1 MLSEPRAPGPK
12 SHDTDQS
19 RAGIGGVVA
28 PAAALRAPGAE
39 ARVRPSVAAA
49 GSGMGGFLAPIIE
62 VVIVL
67 LDLYWWVIIISAVAS
82 WLIAFGVIN
91 TYNRTV
97 ARIIDMLY
105 RLTEPALRP
114 IRQFLPNFGGV
125 DISPIILLLV
135 IWLIEQELRQLE
147 YYVYRL

>member
-1 MLSEPRAPGPK
+1 
-12 SHDTDQS
+12 
-19 RAGIGGVVA
+19 
-28 PAAALRAPGAE
+28 
-39 ARVRPSVAAA
+39 
-49 GSGMGGFLAPIIE
+49 MGGFLAPVIE

-97 ARIIDMLY
+97 ARIIDTLY

-114 IRQFLPNFGGV
+114 IRQFLPSFGGI

-135 IWLIEQELRQLE
+135 IWLIEQELRQFE
-147 YYVYRL
+147 FYVYRL

>member
-1 MLSEPRAPGPK
+1 
-12 SHDTDQS
+12 
-19 RAGIGGVVA
+19 
-28 PAAALRAPGAE
+28 
-39 ARVRPSVAAA
+39 
-49 GSGMGGFLAPIIE
+49 MGGFLAPVIE

-67 LDLYWWVIIISAVAS
+67 LDLYWLVIIIAAVAS

-97 ARIIDMLY
+97 ARIIDTLY

-125 DISPIILLLV
+125 DISPIILLLI

-147 YYVYRL
+147 YYVYRM

>member
-1 MLSEPRAPGPK
+1 
-12 SHDTDQS
+12 
-19 RAGIGGVVA
+19 
-28 PAAALRAPGAE
+28 
-39 ARVRPSVAAA
+39 
-49 GSGMGGFLAPIIE
+49 MGGFLAPIIE

-97 ARIIDMLY
+97 ARILDVLY

-114 IRQFLPNFGGV
+114 IRQFLPNFGGL
-125 DISPIILLLV
+125 DISPVILLLI

>member
-1 MLSEPRAPGPK
+1 
-12 SHDTDQS
+12 
-19 RAGIGGVVA
+19 
-28 PAAALRAPGAE
+28 
-39 ARVRPSVAAA
+39 
-49 GSGMGGFLAPIIE
+49 MGGFLAPIIE

-67 LDLYWWVIIISAVAS
+67 LNLYWWVIIISAVAS

-97 ARIIDMLY
+97 HRIIDTLY

-114 IRQFLPNFGGV
+114 IRQFLPNFGGL
-125 DISPIILLLV
+125 DISPVILLLI